1 MKNFRKKSVFL
12 FFILF
17 SLFVQVFF
25 SGCSDSSPEI
35 ARCSAT
41 VVFSYNDESSIHY
54 EKLHSD
60 VLFLKDHY
68 IKEKEKLEKQLK
80 EIK

>member
-1 MKNFRKKSVFL
+1 M
-12 FFILF
+12 FILY
-17 SLFVQVFF
+17 
-25 SGCSDSSPEI
+25 SDLSQFRCGKNIEKRREKKLDTTKIDVMYSPSETHMM
-35 ARCSAT
+35 SKG
-41 VVFSYNDESSIHY
+41 FDLSE
-54 EKLHSD
+54 ED

>member
-1 MKNFRKKSVFL
+1 MDINKAEQISKLYQKIQYYSNRIDSL
-12 FFILF
+12 TRSYDDEF
-17 SLFVQVFF
+17 SIYAGGF
-25 SGCSDSSPEI
+25 
-35 ARCSAT
+35 
-41 VVFSYNDESSIHY
+41 
-54 EKLHSD
+54 HSFDLSKED

>member
-1 MKNFRKKSVFL
+1 MDMNKAEQISKLYQKIQYYSNRIDSL
-12 FFILF
+12 TRSYDDEF
-17 SLFVQVFF
+17 SIYAGGF
-25 SGCSDSSPEI
+25 
-35 ARCSAT
+35 
-41 VVFSYNDESSIHY
+41 
-54 EKLHSD
+54 HSFDLSEED

>member
-1 MKNFRKKSVFL
+1 MDMNKAEQISNLYQRIKDYDKK
-12 FFILF
+12 ID
-17 SLFVQVFF
+17 SLTRAYSF
-25 SGCSDSSPEI
+25 
-35 ARCSAT
+35 AL
-41 VVFSYNDESSIHY
+41 SYNDESSIHY